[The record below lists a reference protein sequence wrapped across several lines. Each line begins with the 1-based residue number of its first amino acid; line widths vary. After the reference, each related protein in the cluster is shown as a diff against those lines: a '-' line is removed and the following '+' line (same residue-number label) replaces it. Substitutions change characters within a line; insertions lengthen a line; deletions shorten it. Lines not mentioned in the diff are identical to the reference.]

1 MNWLVAF
8 NFGVAALDFCA
19 MACNILEGDWT
30 VAVIDLVC
38 GILCL
43 YAGII
48 ITKWEDKS

>member
-8 NFGVAALDFCA
+8 DFGAAALAFCT
-19 MACNILEGDWT
+19 MTYNILEGDWT
-30 VAVIDLVC
+30 VAVTNLVC

-48 ITKWEDKS
+48 ITRWGDKP